1 MNIGYEILFRIQQ
14 KKKNKIFLKYKEEVN
29 IHRRLLIRIQVRDY
43 RRIKQEAKF
52 VRNTVQHFSDWLK
65 N

>member
-1 MNIGYEILFRIQQ
+1 MDYEILFRIQHRE
-14 KKKNKIFLKYKEEVN
+14 KKNKVFLKYKEEVN

-43 RRIKQEAKF
+43 RRIKQETKF